1 MNGAQHWRES
11 RTEHWV
17 TAAWAEG
24 ACKALYQRNPRAGA
38 FALEAVKPQADRVWA
53 DPLWVVFPCDIAAS
67 AAVAVGCSRE
77 VLHRLGSLAL
87 GDAEDAGECAAES
100 YRELITQATAS
111 VGAALRSKSAAEA
124 RFSGGVDV
132 AEPHDAS
139 LAVEFAFEIDGEKCS
154 IALAPN
160 EAFLDAIGA
169 DGAAVELTVEEPQD
183 RVRPEQPEAEAPPED
198 SGGAAH
204 RNLEMLLELEMEV
217 AVSFGQT
224 EMRLKDVLK
233 LSVGSIVELQ
243 CQASDPVEVLVN
255 DTVIARGEVVVVD
268 SNYGVRITDV
278 SSRRERI
285 QSIF

>member
-1 MNGAQHWRES
+1 
-11 RTEHWV
+11 
-17 TAAWAEG
+17 
-24 ACKALYQRNPRAGA
+24 
-38 FALEAVKPQADRVWA
+38 
-53 DPLWVVFPCDIAAS
+53 
-67 AAVAVGCSRE
+67 
-77 VLHRLGSLAL
+77 LGTLAL
-87 GDAEDAGECAAES
+87 GVSEDAEGLAAET
-100 YRELITQATAS
+100 YRELISQATAS
-111 VGAALRSKSAAEA
+111 VGAALQSQTGAEV
-124 RFSGGVDV
+124 RFAGGVDMD
-132 AEPHDAS
+132 EPPDVTP
-139 LAVEFAFEIDGEKCS
+139 AVEYRFEIDGEKCS

-160 EAFLDAIGA
+160 MAFLQAIG
-169 DGAAVELTVEEPQD
+169 GESAAGDAAFDETQVKA
-183 RVRPEQPEAEAPPED
+183 RPEPPADNSRPED
-198 SGGAAH
+198 VGGVAR
-204 RNLEMLLELEMEV
+204 RNLEMLLDLEMDV